1 MIFWI
6 ILFSILSLHY
16 FLFIRTI
23 HKGLT
28 KLYDSMPVKKISYF
42 ITLIIP
48 FRNESEN
55 ILNNLK
61 SIESQNFP
69 DDKFEVIYV
78 NDNSTDDSL
87 TKLRTAI
94 KKSNIKILDV
104 NNTYTKAHK
113 KRAIEK
119 AIQKAKGEI
128 IVTSDADC
136 DYNTDWLETI
146 AGCFDEKT
154 GFVSGSVDFYSDG
167 SIFQDLQQLEFAGLI
182 ISGAGLIGAGKPTI
196 CSAANI
202 AFLKKAFNL
211 VGGYS
216 DNLNLSSGDDEILM
230 QKIHANTNYRIKF
243 CTNINALVKTKP
255 NRSFNDFFNQ
265 RKRWASKGLFYQNKF
280 LIFQLILIFFFFL
293 SIILELLF
301 GLFYN
306 NIFYLLFAL
315 FFLMKILVEF
325 FVMKKGSE
333 IIYNRKKLPRFL
345 IAELF
350 HIPYILLSAVSGIAG
365 NFNWKGRKIKR

>member
-1 MIFWI
+1 MIFYI

-16 FLFIRTI
+16 FFFIRTI
-23 HKGLT
+23 YKGLS
-28 KLYDSMPVKKISYF
+28 KLYDSTPVKKSSYF

-48 FRNESEN
+48 FRNESKN

-61 SIESQNFP
+61 SIESQSFP

-113 KRAIEK
+113 KRAIKK
-119 AIQKAKGEI
+119 AIEKAKGEI

-136 DYNTDWLETI
+136 DYNTGWIETI
-146 AGCFDEKT
+146 VGCFDETT
-154 GFVSGSVDFYSDG
+154 GFVSGGVDFYSDG
-167 SIFQDLQQLEFAGLI
+167 TVFQDLQQLEFSGLI
-182 ISGAGLIGAGKPTI
+182 IAGAGLIGAGKPTI

-255 NRSFNDFFNQ
+255 NRNFSDFFNQ
-265 RKRWASKGLFYQNKF
+265 RKRWSSKSLFYQNKL
-280 LIFQLILIFFFFL
+280 LIFQLILIFFFFV

-306 NIFYLLFAL
+306 SIFYLLFVL
-315 FFLMKILVEF
+315 FFSVKILVEF
-325 FVMKKGSE
+325 FVMKKGSK
-333 IIYNRKKLPRFL
+333 IIYNRQKLSRFL

-350 HIPYILLSAVSGIAG
+350 HIPYIILSAVSGLVG
-365 NFNWKGRKIKR
+365 NYNWKGRRIER

>member
-1 MIFWI
+1 MIFYI

-16 FLFIRTI
+16 FFFIRTI
-23 HKGLT
+23 YKGLT
-28 KLYDSMPVKKISYF
+28 KLHDSTPGKKTSYF
-42 ITLIIP
+42 VTLIIP

-61 SIESQNFP
+61 SIESQSFS

-87 TKLRTAI
+87 TKLETAI

-104 NNTYTKAHK
+104 NNTYAKAHK

-119 AIQKAKGEI
+119 AIEKAKGEI

-136 DYNTDWLETI
+136 DYNTGWIETI
-146 AGCFDEKT
+146 VGCFDETT
-154 GFVSGSVDFYSDG
+154 GFVSGGVDFYSDG
-167 SIFQDLQQLEFAGLI
+167 TVFQDLQQLEFSGLI
-182 ISGAGLIGAGKPTI
+182 IAGAGLIGAGKPTI

-230 QKIHANTNYRIKF
+230 QKIHANTNYKIKF

-255 NRSFNDFFNQ
+255 NRNFSDFFNQ
-265 RKRWASKGLFYQNKF
+265 RKRWSSKSLFYQNKL

-306 NIFYLLFAL
+306 SIFYLLFIL
-315 FFLMKILVEF
+315 FFSVKILVEF
-325 FVMKKGSE
+325 FVMKKGSK
-333 IIYNRKKLPRFL
+333 IIYNRGKLSRFL

-350 HIPYILLSAVSGIAG
+350 HIPYIILSAVSGLAG
-365 NFNWKGRKIKR
+365 NYNWKGRRIKR